1 MSFNV
6 ICAGISTLARC
17 VFHKHWAREI
27 FLQRPDTILAEIY
40 SSTFCFLALRIVTL
54 TLRINYVMDFVAFL
68 KSPVNMSHKH
78 LSNSAKVIIVVVVNI
93 SIQFS
98 PRLEFKEF

>member
-1 MSFNV
+1 M
-6 ICAGISTLARC
+6 
-17 VFHKHWAREI
+17 
-27 FLQRPDTILAEIY
+27 
-40 SSTFCFLALRIVTL
+40 
-54 TLRINYVMDFVAFL
+54 MDFVAFL

-98 PRLEFKEF
+98 PRLEFKEFEMFHYYLFYFIVIF